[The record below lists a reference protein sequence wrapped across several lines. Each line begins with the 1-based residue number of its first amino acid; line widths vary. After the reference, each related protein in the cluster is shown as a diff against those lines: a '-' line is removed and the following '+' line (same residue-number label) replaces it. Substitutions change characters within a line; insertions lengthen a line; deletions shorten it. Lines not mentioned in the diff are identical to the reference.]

1 MIDEEV
7 KISCEYMSKLLAS
20 KNEPL
25 KQIFYFFSVRMA
37 STFLLA
43 FCISFLSISRVRP
56 ENWSF
61 SSSAGP
67 SFSKWFLFRLSMIIF
82 REEIF
87 LVYLLIFC
95 CNTFLFSIL
104 AF

>member
-67 SFSKWFLFRLSMIIF
+67 FCKWFLFRLSMIIF

-95 CNTFLFSIL
+95 CNTFFFSIL